1 MKTARVVAFGPL
13 FFLLAC
19 GGSSS
24 PPPAPNAASAVTADI
39 PLTDSGP
46 AASVA
51 PSSVVDAGAA
61 TPVANADNPACGGSD
76 VDLAA
81 VLANK
86 QCRPDRDAPPTP
98 ASATTDVK
106 VTLTP
111 SATTVKPGGHV
122 DLDLVV
128 SNVGNASIPLYF
140 SGDLTLS
147 VSVTDSKGKAI
158 APPAGNA
165 PKDADPSCMHKDCRH
180 AESHL
185 LLAPGGKAHATLG
198 WDAVKVAWPAKGPT
212 TCCTTHVD
220 PVAKGSL
227 AAGTYKL
234 KISLPY
240 ESNQGN
246 PADAEISVKVGK

>member
-1 MKTARVVAFGPL
+1 MKTARVVVLAPL
-13 FFLLAC
+13 FSLLAC
-19 GGSSS
+19 GGSSA
-24 PPPAPNAASAVTADI
+24 PPPVPNAAPAVTADI
-39 PLTDSGP
+39 PLVDSGAPTSTFAAPSVDAGP
-46 AASVA
+46 AA
-51 PSSVVDAGAA
+51 P
-61 TPVANADNPACGGSD
+61 TANADNPACGGSD

-111 SATTVKPGGHV
+111 SATTVKPGGHI
-122 DLDLVV
+122 DLELVV
-128 SNVGNASIPLYF
+128 SNGGSAPVPLYF

-147 VSVTDSKGKAI
+147 VTVTDPKGKTI